1 MTKDYRGATV
11 EDLDRPPALSI
22 TPDMLL
28 QDALEMSFEH
38 SFSFLP
44 VLNTHRRLLGYL
56 TAEQL
61 ERDGAAKGN
70 DQVAKHYFRFTGK
83 ASYEP
88 ITPNTPLEELEKFFA
103 KGNAF
108 AVITDDDRRFVL
120 AVATPEDLE
129 KYVKARPE
137 LS

>member
-1 MTKDYRGATV
+1 MTRDYRGATV

-28 QDALEMSFEH
+28 KDAFEMSFEH

-44 VLNTHRRLLGYL
+44 VLNSHRRLLGYL

-61 ERDGAAKGN
+61 EKDGAVKGN
-70 DQVAKHYFRFTGK
+70 EKVADHYYRFRGK
-83 ASYEP
+83 KAFEP
-88 ITPNTPLEELEKFFA
+88 ITPNTPLEQLEDFFA
-103 KGNAF
+103 KQNAF

-120 AVATPEDLE
+120 GVATPEDLE
-129 KYVKARPE
+129 KYINSRPE